1 MGRDKG
7 ETSRRERMRKG
18 MRWPLWATALTAI
31 AIIVVGSAAAAPE
44 QKAQQLRIL
53 ILGDAS
59 SLDAGLATD
68 TTSSNIIQALNE
80 PLVTFGPPP
89 QLKAVPA
96 AAQSWTVKGPV
107 VTIKLRNDLRWTTG
121 QQVTAQDYVWS
132 WLRAISPEL
141 ASEYA
146 YQFNGIKG
154 AQAYNSC
161 KEN

>member
-1 MGRDKG
+1 MVPVGGCPHGHRHYRGRLG
-7 ETSRRERMRKG
+7 GRS
-18 MRWPLWATALTAI
+18 
-31 AIIVVGSAAAAPE
+31 SAAEDAEPA
-44 QKAQQLRIL
+44 IL

-68 TTSSNIIQALNE
+68 TTSSNIIQSLNE
-80 PLVTFGPPP
+80 PLVNFGPPP
-89 QLKAVPA
+89 QLKAIPA

-107 VTIKLRNDLRWTTG
+107 VTIKLRNDLSWTTG

-146 YQFNGIKG
+146 YQFMASREPRRTTPARRTARPCARRSGSG
-154 AQAYNSC
+154 SEQDHD
-161 KEN
+161 